1 MEKLFGV
8 PQGSILGPVLFNCDM
23 KNCVPSCTCLQ
34 YADDSTIYR
43 HCKAKDIKSC
53 VDILTS
59 ELSNVLTWSSSNNL
73 AFNATKTK
81 AMLFTT
87 SQIEKLHG
95 FEQEVVEF
103 EYKDKILENANEF
116 KLLGINNDKNL
127 NWKKRINCMTKPC
140 YATLSVLRKNKRY
153 TPLPVRKHF
162 LFLLIFES
170 LILSKLDYCNELLF
184 DIPKYIKQQLQK
196 VQNAGAGF
204 DVINIK

>member
-1 MEKLFGV
+1 
-8 PQGSILGPVLFNCDM
+8 
-23 KNCVPSCTCLQ
+23 
-34 YADDSTIYR
+34 
-43 HCKAKDIKSC
+43 
-53 VDILTS
+53 
-59 ELSNVLTWSSSNNL
+59 
-73 AFNATKTK
+73 
-81 AMLFTT
+81 MLFTT